1 MIIDASLQFSS
12 AQAITAAAGS
22 TNTIDL
28 GPGALRDIGTGE
40 DLYVALVVTT
50 AFTDSGSDST
60 LTVALE
66 GDSTTSFTPDGT
78 RDLFVIPAL
87 AAIGDTFFAKLDPG
101 EGGLQYQYIRLKYTP
116 NNGNLSAGAVSAN
129 LTKDI
134 AKWRAFAKGYTI
146 S

>member
-1 MIIDASLQFSS
+1 MILDAQLLFSD

-28 GPGALRDIGTGE
+28 GAVRDIGTGE
-40 DLYVALVVTT
+40 PLYVVVSVDV
-50 AFTDSGSDST
+50 AFTDGSSDST

-78 RDLFVIPAL
+78 ENLGVIPAL
-87 AAIGDTFFAKLDPG
+87 AAIGDTFIYRLDPG
-101 EGGLQYQYIRLKYTP
+101 SLPLQYQYVRLKFTP
-116 NNGNLSAGAVSAN
+116 NNGNLTTGSVTAVLAHN
-129 LTKDI
+129 VQ
-134 AKWRAFAKGYTI
+134 KWKAYAKGYTI